1 MTLIYEEVFDNGAV
15 TYFDLAF
22 HLLDGYHSAIFLG
35 KRPSDYGILELE
47 QRNLDRV
54 KMQSATLSIIDAA
67 HSGWVLYEGVLDD
80 YSFLGCIRV

>member
-1 MTLIYEEVFDNGAV
+1 MSLINKEVFDYRAV
-15 TYFDLAF
+15 TYFDLTF

-35 KRPSDYGILELE
+35 NRPSDNGILELE

-54 KMQSATLSIIDAA
+54 KMQSATLPIINAT

-80 YSFLGCIRV
+80 YGLLECARV